1 MRQVCVGNFLNS
13 SLGKDNDGEVLW
25 VRVSPKHFAQKG
37 RGQWIAEPW
46 ITDTVFL
53 FVLLQV
59 GPETGPEISVCQF
72 SSLQK

>member
-1 MRQVCVGNFLNS
+1 MLL
-13 SLGKDNDGEVLW
+13 LGKGEGSG
-25 VRVSPKHFAQKG
+25 VRSHGSQ
-37 RGQWIAEPW
+37 
-46 ITDTVFL
+46 TVFL